1 MMIRITRQISLEDS
15 ELEELFIRA
24 SGPGGQNVN
33 KVSTAVQLRFHAGH
47 SPNLP
52 EPIRQRLLVLAGH
65 RATAEGL
72 ITITAQRF
80 RLQSQN
86 RTDALARLKSLIQA
100 ASIKPIL
107 RKATRPTRASQT
119 RRLETKKKRG
129 QVKQG
134 RQTRTEE

>member
-1 MMIRITRQISLEDS
+1 M
-15 ELEELFIRA
+15 
-24 SGPGGQNVN
+24 PGNP
-33 KVSTAVQLRFHAGH
+33 
-47 SPNLP
+47 PNLP

>member
-1 MMIRITRQISLEDS
+1 MIRITRQISLEDS

-100 ASIKPIL
+100 ASIKPLL
-107 RKATRPTRASQT
+107 RKATRPTRASQA

>member
-100 ASIKPIL
+100 ASIKPII

>member
-107 RKATRPTRASQT
+107 RKATRPTRSSQT

>member
-15 ELEELFIRA
+15 ELEELYIRA

-100 ASIKPIL
+100 ASIKPLL
-107 RKATRPTRASQT
+107 RKATRPTRASQA

>member
-33 KVSTAVQLRFHAGH
+33 KVSTAVQLRFHAGQ

-72 ITITAQRF
+72 ITITAQRV

>member
-100 ASIKPIL
+100 ASIKPLL
-107 RKATRPTRASQT
+107 RKATRPTRASQA

>member
-1 MMIRITRQISLEDS
+1 MIRITRQISLEDS